1 MKVVKLYPGRLPR
14 WVRWVLWSLLALF
27 LVILTGLL
35 ALQTNPV
42 QQYLQI
48 KTEKFLEKK
57 LGTNV
62 NIGKLRLTGFSQL
75 TLESFTIFDQQENLF
90 AFSDTLRIRFQLAPI
105 FQNKLVI
112 NNIDWQKVL
121 INVYSLPDDKLSYQ
135 FIIDSLAQKPNN
147 NVAAKSD
154 SSSSTSLQF
163 RVGRLKL
170 NDLKLSYFDTKG
182 GLASVI
188 SLGDLLV
195 ITDRIDPGAGI
206 YDMREVKIGRLNGFY
221 TKKHIT
227 QKALL
232 HPVDS
237 VAATLH
243 LNAKSL
249 LISQSSFQYNDESN
263 GIKTGWN
270 LPRASFRLFSFDLKR
285 QVINAGFVD
294 LNNPSGYVHRD
305 ARKDSVSTASGA
317 SWIVL
322 SPLLE
327 MRGGKFNF
335 VDVQGKPSGYT
346 NAFEPS
352 NFYFS
357 PLNAIIRNLTYTD
370 TLITGKI
377 KKLELIEK
385 SGFTIRRANG
395 DFSYSD
401 SEIWLNNL
409 FLETKG
415 SRIAKM
421 VQLTVPSWSN
431 KNYAPSGF
439 GIRANLLSTKLQL
452 SELLYFVPEFRN
464 DRRYRKI
471 WDKTVVVNGQING
484 TLDNLYLNGFS
495 YSDNVGNR
503 LSASGRVKNLQQP
516 DLLFADLNGLNIS
529 TGNNALRAWLPDKS
543 IPSNVSLPAV
553 INISGRFAGG
563 LNDADA
569 SLNINTSYGYAVFR
583 GNLKNYTDTTNSSY
597 DILISSLNMDIG
609 QLIGDTSLGRIIANG
624 KIRGKGYNIEKLTAN
639 GSVFVKSGYY
649 KGHNYQNIT
658 VDAMLDRGNYSAQVQ
673 SDDPYLTASF
683 NLSGNINDGAPTI
696 NGKMKVDRVDVQA
709 LGFSKTP
716 LLLKGDFE
724 IDLRNTKP
732 RQLEGEFFATQLQVS
747 DSREVYTLDSIR
759 VTANAENNIQDIRF
773 ESPFGWATAIGNYDY
788 TNVFSVINKILYKHI
803 LPLEAHKADT
813 VKTQQQME
821 LNASITWPRN
831 LAKMLPLLEMKKP
844 LAIRAKLDTDSSL
857 LMVNATQAFF
867 RYGEMAVDST
877 EINFVTNIDSVHMF
891 AGIASLEHPT
901 IPLRKT
907 KFEGGGTNGTI
918 NWGLNLDD
926 RNGAKKYQ
934 IGGDIAFLSKKD
946 FDIHFAPEIFLNKT
960 RFGTGTPNFV
970 SIRNNRLAT
979 ADLQLVSDSQ
989 KLVVSTVASTENG
1002 IPPIELS
1009 FDEFRL
1015 STFSGL
1021 LERDTA
1027 LVSGFLNGKVRLSNL
1042 ANSVIADGEVKIDS
1056 LKIKNHMMG
1065 VLNARIST
1073 PTHGEYGID
1082 ANLVGNQN
1090 DVVINARYGKE
1101 IDATVLMNSLNLASA
1116 EAFTMGEVT
1125 AMSGSTTGELKINGP
1140 IMTPQV
1146 RGTLKFMQAKA
1157 TVSFLNAPV
1166 TIDNEEIFF
1175 NELGVGFQEFTLKDS
1190 LGGIVNINGY
1200 VLTKDYSDF
1209 EFDLDVDAANFM
1221 ALGPKANNEQIFYGP
1236 AFIDSRIRI
1245 TGNMDL
1251 PQVDMNVKLRDKSE
1265 VTFVIPEEEPGIAN
1279 REGVIVFV
1287 DKDNI
1292 VDSSLIT
1299 VKDTITLA
1307 PARLKGFEFSG
1318 NIEITPAST
1327 LRLVIDKFNG
1337 DFIEAKGNTSLNLTI
1352 DQGNHITMTGRYEI
1366 ESGKYEM
1373 SLNQLIK
1380 RSFSIEKGSSITWNG
1395 DLLRATIDI
1404 TAKHTVN
1411 APAIDLVEDQ
1421 LTSTT
1426 ANRMQYKQRIPV
1438 EIYLNIKEELLK
1450 PSLSFRLDMP
1460 EKDRNIFNGSVY
1472 TRLKQINNIPSE
1484 INKQV
1489 MGLLVLQTFISD
1501 NPLAVFN
1508 DRSDGGVAFAAKQSI
1523 SKILSQQINNLADN
1537 MIKGIDLNFDV
1548 QTREDYVTGA
1558 RQESTSLSVSAG
1570 KSLLNDRLYISI
1582 GSNVGILGN
1591 NPQAASALIGD
1602 VIIDYKISRD
1612 GRYKLRAYQIN
1623 KTDVIL
1629 EGQIIE
1635 TGLSIMMV
1643 MDYNRFSEVFRKT
1656 KKLQETAN
1664 RK

>member
-1 MKVVKLYPGRLPR
+1 M
-14 WVRWVLWSLLALF
+14 
-27 LVILTGLL
+27 TGLL

-62 NIGKLRLTGFSQL
+62 NIGKLRISGFSQM
-75 TLESFTIFDQQENLF
+75 TLETFTIFDQQENLL
-90 AFSDTLRIRFQLAPI
+90 AFSDTLRIRFQLAPVL
-105 FQNKLVI
+105 QNNLVI
-112 NNIDWQKVL
+112 NDIDWQNLL
-121 INVYSLPDDKLSYQ
+121 INVYTLPDERLSYQ
-135 FIIDSLAQKPNN
+135 FIIDSLAEKPTGK
-147 NVAAKSD
+147 VVDQSD

-163 RVGRLKL
+163 QVGKLKL
-170 NDLKLSYFDTKG
+170 RDLKLSYFDTKG

-188 SLGDLLV
+188 SIGDLLV
-195 ITDRIDPGAGI
+195 ITDRMDVATGI
-206 YDMREVKIGRLNGFY
+206 YDLREVKIGKLNGFY

-227 QKALL
+227 QKPLFE
-232 HPVDS
+232 PVDS
-237 VAATLH
+237 VAGALR
-243 LNAKSL
+243 LNSKSL
-249 LISQSSFQYNDESN
+249 LIAQSSFQYNDESN

-270 LPRASFRLFSFDLKR
+270 LPRASFRLFSFDLNR
-285 QVINAGFVD
+285 QEINAGFIE
-294 LNNPSGYVHRD
+294 LNHPSGYVHRD

-317 SWIVL
+317 SWKVL
-322 SPLLE
+322 SPVLD

-335 VDVQGKPSGYT
+335 VDVQGKPSGYI

-370 TLITGKI
+370 TLITGRI
-377 KKLELIEK
+377 QKLELIEK

-415 SRIAKM
+415 SRIARM
-421 VQLTVPSWSN
+421 VQLTVPSWSD
-431 KNYAPSGF
+431 KNYAASSF
-439 GIRANLLSTKLQL
+439 GIRASLLSTKLQL

-471 WDKTVVVNGQING
+471 WDKTIVVNGQING
-484 TLDNLYLNGFS
+484 TLDNLLLNGFS

-503 LSASGRVKNLQQP
+503 LSANGRVKNLQQP

-553 INISGRFAGG
+553 INIKGRFAGG
-563 LNDADA
+563 LNDA
-569 SLNINTSYGYAVFR
+569 NTSIKLNTTYGFAEFS
-583 GNLKNYTDTTNSSY
+583 GNLKNYTDTANSNY
-597 DILISSLNMDIG
+597 DILISSLNMDVG
-609 QLIGDTSLGRIIANG
+609 KLIGDSYLGRIIANG
-624 KIRGKGYNIEKLTAN
+624 KIKGKGYNIENLTAN
-639 GSVFVKSGYY
+639 TSVFITSGFY
-649 KGHNYQNIT
+649 KGHNYKNIL
-658 VDAMLDRGNYSAQVQ
+658 VDATLDGGNYTAQVK
-673 SDDPYLTASF
+673 SNDPDLTASF
-683 NLSGNINDGAPTI
+683 NLSGNITDGLPTI

-716 LLLKGDFE
+716 LLLKGDFD

-732 RQLEGEFFATQLQVS
+732 RQLEGEFFATHLQVS
-747 DSREVYTLDSIR
+747 DGREVYTLDSIR
-759 VTANAENNIQDIRF
+759 IMAKAADYIQDIRF
-773 ESPFGWATAIGNYDY
+773 ESPFGWATAVGNYDY

-803 LPLEAHKADT
+803 LPLESQKTDT
-813 VKTQQQME
+813 VDSQQQME

-844 LAIRAKLDTDSSL
+844 LTLKGKLDTDSSL
-857 LMVNATQAFF
+857 LMVQATQPFF

-877 EINFVTNIDSVHMF
+877 EVLFVTNIDSVHMF

-901 IPLRKT
+901 VPLRKT
-907 KFEGGGTNGTI
+907 KLEGGGTNGTI
-918 NWGLNLDD
+918 NWELLLDD

-934 IGGDIAFLSKKD
+934 IGGDIAFLSKRD
-946 FDIHFAPEIFLNKT
+946 FDIHFAPEILLNKT
-960 RFGTGTPNFV
+960 SFETGTPNFV

-989 KLVVSTVASTENG
+989 KLVVATVASNENG
-1002 IPPIELS
+1002 LPPIKLS

-1027 LVSGFLNGKVRLSNL
+1027 LISGFLNGTVRLSNL
-1042 ANSVIADGEVKIDS
+1042 ASSVIADGEVKIDS

-1065 VLNARIST
+1065 ILNAKIST
-1073 PTHGEYGID
+1073 PADGVYGID
-1082 ANLVGNQN
+1082 ANLAGNQN
-1090 DVVINARYGKE
+1090 DVVIKARYGKE
-1101 IDATVLMNSLNLASA
+1101 IDASIILNSLNLASA

-1125 AMSGSTTGELKINGP
+1125 AMSGITTGELNVTGAIL
-1140 IMTPQV
+1140 TPQV

-1157 TVSFLNAPV
+1157 TVSFLNTPV

-1190 LGGIVNINGY
+1190 VGGMVNINGY

-1209 EFDLDVDAANFM
+1209 EFDLDVDAENFM
-1221 ALGPKANNEQIFYGP
+1221 ALGPKANTDQIFYGP

-1265 VTFVIPEEEPGIAN
+1265 VTFVIPDEEPGIAN
-1279 REGVIVFV
+1279 REGVIIFV

-1292 VDSSLIT
+1292 DDSSLIT
-1299 VKDTITLA
+1299 VKDTISLA

-1327 LRLVIDKFNG
+1327 LRLVVDKFNG

-1395 DLLRATIDI
+1395 DLLRAIMDI

-1438 EIYLNIKEELLK
+1438 EIFLNIKDELLK
-1450 PSLSFRLDMP
+1450 PTISFRLDMP

-1508 DRSDGGVAFAAKQSI
+1508 DRSDGGIAFAAKQSI

-1537 MIKGIDLNFDV
+1537 MIKGIDLNFDL

-1570 KSLLNDRLYISI
+1570 KSLLNERLYISI

-1643 MDYNRFSEVFRKT
+1643 MDYNRFNEVFKKT